1 MKTIKIKFLGS
12 EYDIQCNEEEV
23 SKLRNLEA
31 RLNNRVKN
39 YSKENNNFSDTHKLL
54 ITDLYLEDKINDLLL
69 NQKKMIE
76 INDELLKKNESND
89 ELKKSLLLLQDRIKI
104 IINKIS
110 SI

>member
-1 MKTIKIKFLGS
+1 
-12 EYDIQCNEEEV
+12 
-23 SKLRNLEA
+23 
-31 RLNNRVKN
+31 
-39 YSKENNNFSDTHKLL
+39 
-54 ITDLYLEDKINDLLL
+54 
-69 NQKKMIE
+69 MIE